1 MFTQGGTATDCQGR
15 KIKVFVK
22 ARWVSDAYDSYWS
35 NLLLSSLYCCGSLH
49 LLPITIDQLITSV
62 GSKISHGSTFMD
74 IFVKCWYFKF
84 QPPLPTKRAKRI
96 QLVHFHCCDILKTP
110 CPTATGSLSGW
121 GFPFYIA
128 LFLEWSVLGW
138 SFRHSNMKLTTSWD
152 KYDCCRENTGAG
164 FSWVVLATMATG
176 VWSREGRGCTNIA
189 LCSGR
194 MRWLPAKTL
203 GWHLD
208 LVVRDKVTLTTWLA
222 DNMVLVIP

>member
-1 MFTQGGTATDCQGR
+1 MGEWRIWFILEQPAAFLT
-15 KIKVFVK
+15 
-22 ARWVSDAYDSYWS
+22 
-35 NLLLSSLYCCGSLH
+35 LLLWQLTLASDYNWSIDYKCGFKDFSRFHIYGYIFLMLISS
-49 LLPITIDQLITSV
+49 
-62 GSKISHGSTFMD
+62 
-74 IFVKCWYFKF
+74 
-84 QPPLPTKRAKRI
+84 PPPPPPMKRAKRI

-138 SFRHSNMKLTTSWD
+138 NFRHSNMKLTTSWD
-152 KYDCCRENTGAG
+152 KYDCCKENTGAS

-176 VWSREGRGCTNIA
+176 VWSREGTGCTNIA